1 MTKTEFR
8 ACAYD
13 AIIIGTGQA
22 VRRWPEGSLNSSA
35 GPTSGTVA
43 SFPGGPCRQKD
54 CVDDFASPPINA
66 SRI

>member
-1 MTKTEFR
+1 MTKAALR

-43 SFPGGPCRQKD
+43 SFPCGPADKRTAI
-54 CVDDFASPPINA
+54 DDFASPPINA